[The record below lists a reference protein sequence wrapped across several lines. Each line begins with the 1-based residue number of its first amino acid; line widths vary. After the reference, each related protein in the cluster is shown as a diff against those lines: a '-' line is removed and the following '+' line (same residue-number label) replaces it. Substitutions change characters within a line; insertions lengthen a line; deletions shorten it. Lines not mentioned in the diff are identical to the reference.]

1 MSLPTAIELAANAP
15 EREPSDQE
23 LLAGYQP
30 SFPHPIDLNSEV
42 AYGGEMLRYKD
53 AVAKERAAF
62 IARKRKA
69 IQDKRERE
77 ERARIAK
84 IEAAEKQQAFEA
96 ASKRGEARAALK
108 DALAAYQQL
117 LEQTHTLE
125 STLIEARAHEAFLRT
140 DAADPGNDK
149 FGRTLGAARDATLAC
164 EVRAERAAPL
174 LQQAAQT
181 LCEAITLARAEFSFL
196 FFEERKKRLERASDQ
211 LSALFDS
218 GAFRHLRITLQ
229 HLAGA
234 TCEVAGFDRA
244 TNYQGYHQ
252 LWIDLRR
259 QQMQADGQLL
269 QNVSPSA
276 ERLIQAATEVE
287 DRFIA
292 LDQIISS

>member
-117 LEQTHTLE
+117 REQTHTLE

-149 FGRTLGAARDATLAC
+149 FGRTLGAARDAT
-164 EVRAERAAPL
+164 
-174 LQQAAQT
+174 
-181 LCEAITLARAEFSFL
+181 
-196 FFEERKKRLERASDQ
+196 
-211 LSALFDS
+211 
-218 GAFRHLRITLQ
+218 G
-229 HLAGA
+229 
-234 TCEVAGFDRA
+234 
-244 TNYQGYHQ
+244 
-252 LWIDLRR
+252 
-259 QQMQADGQLL
+259 L
-269 QNVSPSA
+269 QNLTQDVASCLVHFGPDTTQTWLLVRLKQPEMPNAPKSA
-276 ERLIQAATEVE
+276 SEETKE
-287 DRFIA
+287 
-292 LDQIISS
+292 S